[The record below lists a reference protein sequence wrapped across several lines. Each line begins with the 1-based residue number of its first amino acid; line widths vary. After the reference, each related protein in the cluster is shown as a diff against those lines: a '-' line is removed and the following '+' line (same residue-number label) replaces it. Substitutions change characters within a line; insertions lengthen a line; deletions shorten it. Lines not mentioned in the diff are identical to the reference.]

1 MRKIRFI
8 HFLFL
13 VLMGAGLQMSG
24 KAHASDM
31 DQTVPTGHVR
41 IHCSLETINFYVQ

>member
-8 HFLFL
+8 HLLFL

-24 KAHASDM
+24 KAHASYLDHIL
-31 DQTVPTGHVR
+31 PTDTCGRVFH
-41 IHCSLETINFYVQ
+41 SYD